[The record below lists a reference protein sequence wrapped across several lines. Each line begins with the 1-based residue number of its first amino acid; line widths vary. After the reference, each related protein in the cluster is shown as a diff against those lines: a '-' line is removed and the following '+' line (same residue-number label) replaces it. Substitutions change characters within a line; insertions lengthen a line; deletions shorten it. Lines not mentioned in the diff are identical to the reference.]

1 MAREAARTQGVI
13 LFLYRNH
20 THKTSHFLT
29 KKKIIYIYIYNIY
42 ISLMLRKS
50 VGCAKVP
57 LCPFVQWEAPRGV
70 GICQLGGLSALPLDL
85 VVQSS
90 GGPWGRR
97 PYLDVSMFSSLKLL
111 QCSITLR
118 AISLVSCRAVA
129 ILIMSLRRGI
139 PPSLI
144 SRGQYLS
151 G

>member
-1 MAREAARTQGVI
+1 
-13 LFLYRNH
+13 
-20 THKTSHFLT
+20 
-29 KKKIIYIYIYNIY
+29 
-42 ISLMLRKS
+42 MLRKS

-111 QCSITLR
+111 QCSITL
-118 AISLVSCRAVA
+118 LET
-129 ILIMSLRRGI
+129 MGERGLEGGLALGWAQ
-139 PPSLI
+139 PAPFS
-144 SRGQYLS
+144 
-151 G
+151 

>member
-1 MAREAARTQGVI
+1 
-13 LFLYRNH
+13 
-20 THKTSHFLT
+20 
-29 KKKIIYIYIYNIY
+29 
-42 ISLMLRKS
+42 MLRKS

-90 GGPWGRR
+90 GGPWWRR